1 MHKKLTPAAL
11 PTCQEV
17 VCNELRPGW
26 ILKTPGEGGLLI
38 CTPNRG
44 LHLKSNLLP
53 TLITGGFSML
63 FWNVNFA
70 WLLFGFCMYQILIVP
85 GVPLSSQYNHN
96 TQGQKKLLP
105 QSWTWK
111 MGPLQSW
118 ILDSSHLGRIF
129 HINHFF
135 WGEMPKKTE
144 TSLQFFQP
152 KKIENKSPHPIQSEN
167 FRTMMRGEIPKQKKS
182 IQSKIP
188 FKKMVQRLPSH
199 PITKTPMLLGALVRS
214 KSKGSDEQQVLRAAL
229 VCVSSG
235 PGP

>member
-1 MHKKLTPAAL
+1 
-11 PTCQEV
+11 
-17 VCNELRPGW
+17 
-26 ILKTPGEGGLLI
+26 
-38 CTPNRG
+38 
-44 LHLKSNLLP
+44 
-53 TLITGGFSML
+53 ML

-70 WLLFGFCMYQILIVP
+70 WLFFGFCMYQILSVP

-135 WGEMPKKTE
+135 WGEMPKKIE
-144 TSLQFFQP
+144 TSLQFFQ
-152 KKIENKSPHPIQSEN
+152 
-167 FRTMMRGEIPKQKKS
+167 QKKS
-182 IQSKIP
+182 KTKVHIQSNPKIFEP
-188 FKKMVQRLPSH
+188 WWGEKFLNKKNPSNPRSHQKNGPTPSVPSH
-199 PITKTPMLLGALVRS
+199 HQNTMLLGALVRS